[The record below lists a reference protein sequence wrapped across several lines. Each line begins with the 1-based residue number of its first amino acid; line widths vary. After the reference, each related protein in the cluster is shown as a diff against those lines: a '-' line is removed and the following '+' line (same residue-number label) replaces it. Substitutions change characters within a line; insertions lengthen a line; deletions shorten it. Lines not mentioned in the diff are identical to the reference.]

1 MFKTKEYISGKLYSE
16 LFALGGD
23 SLVAFYCILRKSR
36 KESGDSNFYSYTSK
50 KGRVV
55 SGANLIRNKTNLTL
69 SVIKNN
75 LPLLVE
81 SGVTK
86 ITSNGHVILEG
97 VNKTN
102 KKLYGSDY
110 VKHIPIEVSTFK
122 LTKLYSYFIRI
133 HSLER
138 VQRRTYKR
146 KQDRK
151 EQLKHIESG
160 FIPQGMYKRCINT
173 YKKHLKD
180 PSIVSG
186 TLEKAVLSLQGF
198 AKYKDDSSDNKS
210 KGAYWKRKLVSNE
223 LLTVKRRYE
232 EVKCLRF
239 NRRVKNERFRPASSS
254 VKNMLLNTFNQE
266 GLKGRVFYSPKHD
279 KFFRELMSEFST
291 TSNYNSICL

>member
-1 MFKTKEYISGKLYSE
+1 MVKTKEYISGKLYST
-16 LFALGGD
+16 LFDRGGD

-36 KESGDSNFYSYTSK
+36 KESGDSHFYAYTSRSGK
-50 KGRVV
+50 VVKG
-55 SGANLIRNKTNLTL
+55 SNLIRNKTGITL

-75 LPLLVE
+75 LPKLVDLDLVSLPTE
-81 SGVTK
+81 
-86 ITSNGHVILEG
+86 GHVILEG
-97 VNKTN
+97 TNKTN

-160 FIPQGMYKRCINT
+160 FIPQGMYKRCIST

-210 KGAYWKRKLVSNE
+210 KGAYWKRKLVSNG
-223 LLTVKRRYE
+223 LLTTKRRYE
-232 EVKCLRF
+232 EIKSLRF
-239 NRRVKNERFRPASSS
+239 NKRGKNQRFKPSSS
-254 VKNMLLNTFNQE
+254 AVKNMLSGTFNQE
-266 GLKGRVFYSPKHD
+266 GLKGRVFYSAKHD

-291 TSNYNSICL
+291 TSNYNSICF